1 MAQQKIR
8 VILDRILHLGGFGCT
23 DTERLLF
30 ELVEGELDSE
40 TQKKLER
47 HLSDCPPCLRYVES
61 YRKTIEL
68 THLHCRPADQ
78 MPADLQHKLEEFIRQ
93 NPGLHP

>member
-8 VILDRILHLGGFGCT
+8 VILDRILHFGGFGCT

-30 ELVEGELDSE
+30 ELVEGGLDPE

-47 HLSDCPPCLRYVES
+47 HISDCPPCLRFVES
-61 YRKTIEL
+61 YRKTIKM
-68 THLHCRPADQ
+68 THTHGLPETP
-78 MPADLQHKLEEFIRQ
+78 MPLDLEEKLHQFIQQ
-93 NPGLHP
+93 NPDLHP